1 MFSEHFGFGRQGRG
15 FKHDMRG
22 CGDGAGGHGTTGGRW
37 GGRGFGRPFDHGE
50 LRFVILALIA
60 EKPRHGYEIIKAI
73 EEQFGGSYTPSPG
86 VVYPTL
92 TMLEESG
99 NATVEE
105 IGGKKC
111 YTITEQGKEFL
122 AANRAST
129 DAAMGRMRGHGFRE
143 GMGRA
148 PQLVRAVQNLKLALR
163 LRQQSGPMTDEQ
175 LQKIVCAI
183 DAAAIAIE
191 RS

>member
-1 MFSEHFGFGRQGRG
+1 MFGHCGFGRHGRG
-15 FKHDMRG
+15 FRRGPDPLDEGEHRGRGMRWG
-22 CGDGAGGHGTTGGRW
+22 

-50 LRFVILALIA
+50 LRFVVLALIA

-73 EEQFGGSYTPSPG
+73 EEQFGGSYSPSPG

-92 TMLEESG
+92 TLLEEQG

-105 IGGKKC
+105 IGGKKS

-122 AANRAST
+122 AANQAFAQ
-129 DAAMGRMRGHGFRE
+129 AAMGRMRGNGFPD
-143 GMGRA
+143 GMGKP
-148 PQLVRAVQNLKLALR
+148 PQLIRAVENLKMALR
-163 LRQQSGPMTDEQ
+163 LRHRSGPMSEEQ
-175 LQKIVCAI
+175 IQKIVAAL
-183 DAAAIAIE
+183 DAATVAIE

>member
-1 MFSEHFGFGRQGRG
+1 M
-15 FKHDMRG
+15 
-22 CGDGAGGHGTTGGRW
+22 
-37 GGRGFGRPFDHGE
+37 
-50 LRFVILALIA
+50 ILALIA
-60 EKPRHGYEIIKAI
+60 EKQRHGYEIIKAI
-73 EEQFGGSYTPSPG
+73 EERFGGSYTPSPG

-105 IGGKKC
+105 IGGRKC
-111 YTITEQGKEFL
+111 YTITEQGKELL

-129 DAAMGRMRGHGFRE
+129 DAGMGRMREHGFRE
-143 GMGRA
+143 GLVRA
-148 PQLVRAVQNLKLALR
+148 PQSVRAVQNLKLALR

-175 LQKIVCAI
+175 LQKIVSAI

>member
-1 MFSEHFGFGRQGRG
+1 MFGHCGFGRHGRG
-15 FKHDMRG
+15 FRRG
-22 CGDGAGGHGTTGGRW
+22 GPGEMEGEAEHMGRGMRW

-73 EEQFGGSYTPSPG
+73 EEQFGGSYSPSPG

-92 TMLEESG
+92 TLLEEQG

-105 IGGKKC
+105 IGGKKS
-111 YTITEQGKEFL
+111 YTITEQGKAFL
-122 AANRAST
+122 AANDVYAQ
-129 DAAMGRMRGHGFRE
+129 AAMGRMRGNGFPD
-143 GMGRA
+143 GAGRP
-148 PQLVRAVQNLKLALR
+148 PQLVRAVENLKLALR
-163 LRQQSGPMTDEQ
+163 LRQKTGPLSDEQ
-175 LQKIVCAI
+175 MQKIVAAL
-183 DAAAIAIE
+183 DAATVAIE